1 MVAEYPVVSLI
12 IPIFARNSNFVK
24 SIESIHIPHGISYE
38 ILIYNDGSSVPI
50 SSQLESFKYIKNTK
64 IYNSKKRKGISFGL
78 NYLINKAKGIYLV
91 RFDSDDFFIKER
103 LSKQILQISEK
114 QIYSI
119 CYSSV
124 IYKISKN
131 RFKKDRYHNQNISLF
146 EFSFHNPIIHPTV
159 IGNKKIFL
167 KYKYKESSKYHLF
180 EDYELFY
187 RMRKD
192 GISFYKYNKPLII
205 YSLKKKISKSF
216 DQNLENFKKKINR
229 GVKFI
234 FIKKILFRLL
244 NKLFLNYFFYL
255 FSKKQE
261 LNIPF
266 IKDKVSIVIPT
277 YNSEKTI
284 AKAIDSVIYQNYKS
298 YEILIIDD
306 GSTDNTIK
314 IIKKFKSD
322 NIKLFRFYNTKRPSV
337 LRNMM
342 IDFSDGEYI
351 AFLDSD
357 DYWLKGKLS
366 KQINFMKKN
375 DYCISATGYKTNLN
389 DIKSYKNR
397 TNISFSELIKNNMIG
412 TSSVIVKKKIFEKFK
427 FVNNSFGQPEDYEL
441 WLKILTIYKIGY
453 ISKVFHIY
461 KDDPNN
467 SIRYF
472 SKNKIK
478 QNLYIFASMNRYLLL
493 NYKLGLLFQFN
504 LEYFKKFFNIF
515 RSKI

>member
-1 MVAEYPVVSLI
+1 MVAELPVVSLI
-12 IPIFARNSNFVK
+12 IPIFTRNNNFIK

-38 ILIYNDGSSVPI
+38 ILIYNDGSTVPI
-50 SSQLESFKYIKNTK
+50 SSQLASFKYIKNTK

-78 NYLINKAKGIYLV
+78 NYLIDKAKGIYLV

-119 CYSSV
+119 CFSSV
-124 IYKISKN
+124 IYKVSKN
-131 RFKKDRYHNQNISLF
+131 KFRKDRYNNKNISLF

-167 KYKYKESSKYHLF
+167 KYKYKENSKYHLF
-180 EDYELFY
+180 EDYEIFY

-192 GISFYKYNKPLII
+192 GISFYKYNKPLLI
-205 YSLKKKISKSF
+205 YNLKKKTSKLL
-216 DQNLENFKKKINR
+216 DQNLNNFKKKINR
-229 GVKFI
+229 NVKFL
-234 FIKKILFRLL
+234 FIKNIFFKLL
-244 NKLFLNYFFYL
+244 KKLNFSYFFHF
-255 FSKKQE
+255 FSKKQVPKV
-261 LNIPF
+261 PF
-266 IKDKVSIVIPT
+266 TKDKVSIVIPT

-284 AKAIDSVIYQNYKS
+284 AKAINSVIYQNYKS

-306 GSTDNTIK
+306 GSTDKTIEV
-314 IIKKFKSD
+314 IKKFKSD
-322 NIKLFRFYNTKRPSV
+322 NIKLFRFYNTKRPSI

-357 DYWLKGKLS
+357 DFWLKGKLS

-375 DYCISATGYKTNLN
+375 DYCISATSYKTNLN
-389 DIKSYKNR
+389 DIVSFKNR
-397 TNISFSELIKNNMIG
+397 SSISFSDLAKNNMIG
-412 TSSVIVKKKIFEKFK
+412 TSSIIIKKKIFEKFK

-441 WLKILTIYKIGY
+441 WLKISTKYKIGY
-453 ISKVFHIY
+453 ISQIFHIY
-461 KDDPNN
+461 RDDPKK
-467 SIRYF
+467 SIRFF

-478 QNLYIFASMNRYLLL
+478 QNLYILASINRYLLL
-493 NYKLGLLFQFN
+493 NYKLKLLFQFN
-504 LEYFKKFFNIF
+504 LEYFKKFLNIL

>member
-1 MVAEYPVVSLI
+1 MVAELPVVSLI
-12 IPIFARNSNFVK
+12 IPIFARNNHFLK
-24 SIESIHIPHGISYE
+24 SIESIHIPQGISYE
-38 ILIYNDGSSVPI
+38 ILIYNDGSTIPI
-50 SSQLESFKYIKNTK
+50 SSRLASFKYIKNTK

-78 NYLINKAKGIYLV
+78 NYLINKARGIYLV

-114 QIYSI
+114 EIHSI
-119 CYSSV
+119 CFSSV

-131 RFKKDRYHNQNISLF
+131 KFKKDRYYNKNISLF

-167 KYKYKESSKYHLF
+167 KYKYKENSKYHLF
-180 EDYELFY
+180 EDYETFY

-192 GISFYKYNKPLII
+192 GIRFYKYNEPLLI
-205 YSLKKKISKSF
+205 YNLKKKTSKSF
-216 DQNLENFKKKINR
+216 EQNLKNFKKKINR
-229 GVKFI
+229 DIKFI
-234 FIKKILFRLL
+234 FIKNFFFKIL
-244 NKLFLNYFFYL
+244 NKLYLSYFFHFL
-255 FSKKQE
+255 SKKQATK
-261 LNIPF
+261 IPF

-284 AKAIDSVIYQNYKS
+284 TKAINSVIYQNYKS

-322 NIKLFRFYNTKRPSV
+322 NIKLFRFYNTKRPSI

-357 DYWLKGKLS
+357 DFWLKGKLS

-375 DYCISATGYKTNLN
+375 DYCISATSYKTNLN

-412 TSSVIVKKKIFEKFK
+412 TSSVIVKKKIFEKLK

-441 WLKILTIYKIGY
+441 WLKILTNYKIGY
-453 ISKVFHIY
+453 INKIFHIY

-478 QNLYIFASMNRYLLL
+478 QNLYIFTSMNRYLLL
-493 NYKLGLLFQFN
+493 NYKLGLLFKFN
-504 LEYFKKFFNIF
+504 LEYFKKFFNIL
-515 RSKI
+515 RSKV